1 VIAGAAHAKE
11 LHNYIFYCYIH
22 VLLVKTNTMIYNML
36 YKLCVLAVGDDELGI
51 GILRNLPVAAS
62 ESYQDPLVARQG

>member
-11 LHNYIFYCYIH
+11 LHNFIFYCYIH

-36 YKLCVLAVGDDELGI
+36 YKLCVLAVSDNKLGVGDDD
-51 GILRNLPVAAS
+51 NT
-62 ESYQDPLVARQG
+62 